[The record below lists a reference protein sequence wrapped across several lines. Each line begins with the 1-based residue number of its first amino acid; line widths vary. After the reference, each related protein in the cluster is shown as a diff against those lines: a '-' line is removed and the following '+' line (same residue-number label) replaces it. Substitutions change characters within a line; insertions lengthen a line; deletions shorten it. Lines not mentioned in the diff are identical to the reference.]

1 MKHKRSTAGFSFVFI
16 ALLLFILLA
25 LASMAL
31 YTTRH
36 QKNSSI
42 TQNSAKT
49 PQYVDQDIQVTFK
62 DGVTF
67 QQADSLVKSFGL
79 SYMNPQA
86 DQEDGFIPHFYRAI
100 KKPKFEQ
107 VAANLKNYPEVVSF
121 IDDSSDPVNNRANPD
136 EFWTKIVFKEDATWP
151 RIKQIFVDSGFGL
164 SNQSESG
171 FTLRTF
177 YLVTPKGQ
185 ETLYVT
191 KFKLDPLVKGA
202 KRIRISQPA
211 LD

>member
-1 MKHKRSTAGFSFVFI
+1 MKYKRSTAGFSFVFI
-16 ALLLFILLA
+16 TLLLFILLA
-25 LASMAL
+25 LATTAL

-36 QKNSSI
+36 QKNGLI
-42 TQNSAKT
+42 TQNSAKA

-67 QQADSLVKSFGL
+67 QQADSLVKSFSL

-86 DQEDGFIPHFYRAI
+86 DQENGFIPHFYRAI
-100 KKPKFEQ
+100 KKIKFDQ
-107 VAANLKNYPEVVSF
+107 VAANLKNYSEVVSF
-121 IDDSSDPVNNRANPD
+121 ADVSSDPVNNRANSD
-136 EFWTKIVFKEDATWP
+136 EYWTKIVFKEDTTWS
-151 RIKQIFVDSGFGL
+151 RIKKIFVDSGFGL

-185 ETLYVT
+185 ESLYVT
-191 KFKLDPLVKGA
+191 KFKQDPIVKSAERLG
-202 KRIRISQPA
+202 RPVN
-211 LD
+211 L